1 MQPDQRCKVAPDAN
15 SHRTP
20 RQTRREHCPWGC
32 FPFPSKDR
40 RRREPRALSAAC
52 LGRGGGLL
60 GGLHSSFLAFRY
72 LKDISQKFVS
82 KQLRSSASLSEMHA
96 APPAPQPWAP
106 LFPVLCEPTP
116 TSTCPASHRRTP
128 VCPQLADH
136 EGCCCEREGADRPA
150 RPRFQVFGI
159 STQQWGS

>member
-1 MQPDQRCKVAPDAN
+1 MQSGPRRSQPPDSQADEEGTLSLGLLPLSFQRQKKTRAPGTQRCL
-15 SHRTP
+15 P
-20 RQTRREHCPWGC
+20 REGWRLAW
-32 FPFPSKDR
+32 
-40 RRREPRALSAAC
+40 RASFI
-52 LGRGGGLL
+52 
-60 GGLHSSFLAFRY
+60 FLAFRY

-96 APPAPQPWAP
+96 APPAPQPRAP

-116 TSTCPASHRRTP
+116 TSTCPASHQRTP